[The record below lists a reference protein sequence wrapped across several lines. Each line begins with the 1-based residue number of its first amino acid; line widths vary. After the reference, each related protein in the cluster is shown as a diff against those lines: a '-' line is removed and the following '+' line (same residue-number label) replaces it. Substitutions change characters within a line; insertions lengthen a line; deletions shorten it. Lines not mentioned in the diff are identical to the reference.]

1 MECPSLQQGPPGTGT
16 CLQDEKALAVP
27 RHETPSCFHC
37 NPLRKRILSFGLWV
51 PSFAAVPHGVVLC
64 PLQLFRSSYTHSV
77 GGRNSSCLTC
87 PLVLGQDLERAGGQ
101 SCECTF
107 LKCHI
112 DRVRHMSL
120 LPTCRG
126 LLFIGSPLSRPP
138 VELCCSFSQPLC
150 FMWHLVGLASLAVL
164 WELCLQGACKLDNQS
179 KAKTNTQ

>member
-112 DRVRHMSL
+112 DRIRHMSL

-138 VELCCSFSQPLC
+138 VELCCSFSQKCLTPTPL
-150 FMWHLVGLASLAVL
+150 FHVASRGTCIPCCTLGAL
-164 WELCLQGACKLDNQS
+164 PSRRLQVR
-179 KAKTNTQ
+179 